1 MKIKDYKCT
10 CQHTDFTFW
19 EKDKSHLGIYC
30 LKCGKW
36 YKWADKSERRLWE
49 MNKEDKNVIQRNNL

>member
-10 CQHTDFTFW
+10 CKYTDFTFW

-30 LKCGKW
+30 SKCGKW
-36 YKWADKSERRLWE
+36 YKWADKNEKQLYE
-49 MNKEDKNVIQRNNL
+49 MDKEDKNG